1 MFETSSDVL
10 NFSLAIGFGVL
21 VVFLSILI
29 FYTILVLR
37 DISKVADKFEQL
49 VSRVHATVEQPLKAV
64 DYVIEKAK
72 PYLETAAEK
81 VNEKIAKRKKK

>member
-21 VVFLSILI
+21 VIFLSILI
-29 FYTILVLR
+29 FYAIMVLR
-37 DISKVADKFEQL
+37 DASKVADKFEQL
-49 VSRVHATVEQPLKAV
+49 VSRVHTTVEQPLRAV

-72 PYLETAAEK
+72 PYLETVANKAAEK
-81 VNEKIAKRKKK
+81 LNKKKK